1 VAIHMTRY
9 IAFLRAINVGGH
21 IVKMNDLRKI
31 FESLG
36 FVRVETFIASGN
48 VIFETNISTSAK
60 LEQKIEVALL
70 KALGYE
76 VHTFLRTDSEVAA
89 IAQYKP
95 FHESEL
101 KSAGAFC
108 VGFLAS
114 PMEKDAQKIFMNL
127 KNSMDDFHYNNREIY
142 WLCKMKQSESTFSNA
157 AFEKALKV
165 RSTFRGF
172 NTILR
177 LAAKFP
183 PAR

>member
-1 VAIHMTRY
+1 MRRY

-21 IVKMNDLRKI
+21 IVKMNDLRAL

-36 FVRVETFIASGN
+36 FARVETFIASGN
-48 VIFETNISTSAK
+48 VIFETNISTPAK
-60 LEQKIEVALL
+60 LEQKIESALL
-70 KALGYE
+70 KTLGYE
-76 VHTFLRTDSEVAA
+76 VHTFLRTDSEVAN

-95 FHESEL
+95 FRDSEV

-108 VGFLAS
+108 VGFLATS
-114 PMEKDAQKIFMNL
+114 MEKDAQKTFM
-127 KNSMDDFHYNNREIY
+127 KFKTSMDDFHYNSREIY

-165 RSTFRGF
+165 RSTFRGM
-172 NTILR
+172 NTIWR